1 MGNRVAAFIHSTP
14 VNTMSL
20 DPRTRHGLYFGIGTY
35 LFWGV
40 SPMYFKVVQEVS
52 PAEVLAHRVIWSM
65 VFLAVI
71 ITLTGNWHL
80 VRKATSHIGALT
92 LSAVLIATNW
102 LIFIWAIGNDRM
114 VESSLGY
121 FISPM
126 VSVMLGLI
134 FLSERLRPGQWWAIS
149 LAVIGIL
156 VQLLAYG
163 KFPWVALS
171 LALSFGVY
179 GLIRKRVEVPS
190 IAGLML
196 ETSILAP
203 IALAYLCYLGWRHDL
218 VFMSQGPG
226 MDLLLMCAGIIT
238 TLPLLGFASAV
249 IRLSLVTL
257 GLLQYVAPTIMLTV
271 AVLFYGEPFTPVHLV
286 SFTIIWSAL
295 AIFSG
300 ESYLFVRKGA
310 GYVKI

>member
-1 MGNRVAAFIHSTP
+1 
-14 VNTMSL
+14 
-20 DPRTRHGLYFGIGTY
+20 
-35 LFWGV
+35 
-40 SPMYFKVVQEVS
+40 
-52 PAEVLAHRVIWSM
+52 M

-71 ITLTGNWHL
+71 ITLTGNWQL

-257 GLLQYVAPTIMLTV
+257 GLLQYVAPTIMLAV
-271 AVLFYGEPFTPVHLV
+271 AVLFYGEPFTTAHLV
-286 SFTIIWSAL
+286 SFAIIWSAL

-310 GYVKI
+310 EYVKI